1 MPVFQT
7 TKWVAHSADN
17 MLKLV
22 ADVERYPE
30 FLPLCQNLNI
40 LSRQRD
46 GDTEELLAEMSVAYK
61 VVEESF
67 TSRVN
72 IDHANRQIVAQ
83 YIDGPFKELHNR
95 WSFADQ
101 SGGCEID
108 FFIDYTFR
116 SRPLQFLL
124 GSVFDKAVRKYTD
137 AFEERANLIYGHS

>member
-30 FLPLCQNLNI
+30 FLPLCQDLSV
-40 LSRQRD
+40 LSRKRD
-46 GDTEELLAEMSVAYK
+46 GDAEELLARMSVAYK

-67 TSRVN
+67 TSQVN
-72 IDHANRQIVAQ
+72 IDHANRKIVAQ

-95 WSFADQ
+95 WSFTDQ

-116 SRPLQFLL
+116 SRTLQFLL

-137 AFEERANLIYGHS
+137 AFEERANQIYGHP